1 MKKVLYILGEL
12 EDDDA
17 EWFAQVGERR
27 RLSAGEVLIREGG
40 EIDSVF
46 FVTQGTF
53 TVTTGAEGHAVAVAV
68 VGVGEVL
75 GEVSFIDRYPPTATV
90 TAAEDST
97 VLAISRLALTS
108 HIKEDPG
115 FAGRFY
121 KAVAVFLADRLRS
134 TLRHVGSRETGAE
147 DELDLEALDSLS
159 RGGVRFERILQR
171 LQRV

>member
-17 EWFAQVGERR
+17 EWLSEIGAQRKIPR
-27 RLSAGEVLIREGG
+27 GEVLIREGRT
-40 EIDSVF
+40 IDSVF

-53 TVTTGAEGHAVAVAV
+53 AVTTGAAGQEVAR

-75 GEVSFIDRYPPTATV
+75 GEVSYIDRYPPTATV
-90 TAAEDST
+90 TALEDAV
-97 VLAISRLALTS
+97 VLAVSRESLTAKI
-108 HIKEDPG
+108 HADPG

-121 KAVAVFLADRLRS
+121 KAVAVFLAERLRS
-134 TLRHVGSRETGAE
+134 TLRQIGSGAR
-147 DELDLEALDSLS
+147 DDAGSELDLDALDTVS
-159 RGGVRFERILQR
+159 RAGVRFERILQR

>member
-17 EWFAQVGERR
+17 EWLSEIGTQRR
-27 RLSAGEVLIREGG
+27 MRTGEVLIHEGRA
-40 EIDSVF
+40 IDSVF

-53 TVTTGAEGHAVAVAV
+53 AVTTGAAAQEVAR

-75 GEVSFIDRYPPTATV
+75 GEISYIDRYPPTATV
-90 TAAEDST
+90 TALEDSA
-97 VLAISRLALTS
+97 VLAVSRRSLTAK
-108 HIKEDPG
+108 IQTDPG

-121 KAVAVFLADRLRS
+121 KAVAVFMAERLRS
-134 TLRHVGSRETGAE
+134 TLRQLGSTDAGEAAS
-147 DELDLEALDSLS
+147 ELDLEALDSVS
-159 RGGVRFERILQR
+159 KAGVRFERILRR